1 MPTRA
6 LGALLAAIAAAAFV
20 VSIVSGAW
28 WDGHPRVDGRVF
40 TAKDV
45 HIGLLGGTGCN
56 TGGTGECQPLPLG
69 STFTTV
75 AYGELGGLAL
85 TTAFA
90 ILIAGAAWR
99 GWDSRKRRA
108 KLGMVLASLAAAGAV
123 GLLVLGPQIKTTQN
137 VVPPI
142 GWGIIQFG
150 GGIVAMFGASLAT
163 LRVER
168 APLRLKSAPKQAPQP
183 APMPAPLSPAP
194 QLRPRYDM
202 HAAPPQGFA
211 ATPPGT
217 QSQPPFAAPPAPP
230 SFGSAHAPASQP
242 FAAQPAPPSFG
253 PAHAPASQ
261 PPLAAPPAPPSQ
273 PPFAAPPAPTSQP
286 PFGAPRPSSPSQ
298 APFGAPR
305 IGPHSQP
312 PIAAPPAPPS
322 PPPFTAAPP
331 PRANHSQPPASAL
344 FVFFC

>member
-99 GWDSRKRRA
+99 GWDSRKRLA

-137 VVPPI
+137 VVQPL
-142 GWGIIQFG
+142 GWGFFLFG
-150 GGIVAMFGASLAT
+150 GGNVAMLSARLAPSRPPPRRRRPRGAS
-163 LRVER
+163 RI
-168 APLRLKSAPKQAPQP
+168 PF
-183 APMPAPLSPAP
+183 
-194 QLRPRYDM
+194 RPRR
-202 HAAPPQGFA
+202 
-211 ATPPGT
+211 
-217 QSQPPFAAPPAPP
+217 SQRLRSRRRRSRSRASPRRRSPRRARRALRRRR
-230 SFGSAHAPASQP
+230 SRRPAS
-242 FAAQPAPPSFG
+242 ARR
-253 PAHAPASQ
+253 
-261 PPLAAPPAPPSQ
+261 PL
-273 PPFAAPPAPTSQP
+273 
-286 PFGAPRPSSPSQ
+286 
-298 APFGAPR
+298 
-305 IGPHSQP
+305 H
-312 PIAAPPAPPS
+312 
-322 PPPFTAAPP
+322 TARRSPP
-331 PRANHSQPPASAL
+331 PRASRRRRASRRSA
-344 FVFFC
+344 CRRRPRSCAAAPRATRASTPRCARPTS

>member
-20 VSIVSGAW
+20 VSSVSGAW

-85 TTAFA
+85 PTAFA

-99 GWDSRKRRA
+99 VWDSRKRLA
-108 KLGMVLASLAAAGAV
+108 KLGMVLVSLAAAGAV

-142 GWGIIQFG
+142 GWGFFLFG

-163 LRVER
+163 RRVER
-168 APLRLKSAPKQAPQP
+168 EPLRLKSAPKQAPQP

-194 QLRPRYDM
+194 QLRPLYDM
-202 HAAPPQGFA
+202 HAATPQGFA

-230 SFGSAHAPASQP
+230 VLQP
-242 FAAQPAPPSFG
+242 VPPSRPMWTSLAVKTRPSTRG
-253 PAHAPASQ
+253 WPSHQAPETIDTTN
-261 PPLAAPPAPPSQ
+261 AA
-273 PPFAAPPAPTSQP
+273 AAIAARS
-286 PFGAPRPSSPSQ
+286 APRARVGMRKIYHEASESS
-298 APFGAPR
+298 
-305 IGPHSQP
+305 
-312 PIAAPPAPPS
+312 AALADEAVRNNLRTS
-322 PPPFTAAPP
+322 GRRTAA
-331 PRANHSQPPASAL
+331 STE
-344 FVFFC
+344 

>member
-28 WDGHPRVDGRVF
+28 RDGHPRVDGRVF

-69 STFTTV
+69 TTFTTV

-85 TTAFA
+85 TTA
-90 ILIAGAAWR
+90 
-99 GWDSRKRRA
+99 
-108 KLGMVLASLAAAGAV
+108 
-123 GLLVLGPQIKTTQN
+123 
-137 VVPPI
+137 
-142 GWGIIQFG
+142 
-150 GGIVAMFGASLAT
+150 
-163 LRVER
+163 
-168 APLRLKSAPKQAPQP
+168 
-183 APMPAPLSPAP
+183 P
-194 QLRPRYDM
+194 QLRPLYDM
-202 HAAPPQGFA
+202 RAAPPQGFA

-253 PAHAPASQ
+253 SAHAPASQ
-261 PPLAAPPAPPSQ
+261 PPFAAPPAPPSQ

-286 PFGAPRPSSPSQ
+286 PLGAPRPRSPTP
-298 APFGAPR
+298 APIGAPR
-305 IGPHSQP
+305 S
-312 PIAAPPAPPS
+312 
-322 PPPFTAAPP
+322 
-331 PRANHSQPPASAL
+331 
-344 FVFFC
+344 